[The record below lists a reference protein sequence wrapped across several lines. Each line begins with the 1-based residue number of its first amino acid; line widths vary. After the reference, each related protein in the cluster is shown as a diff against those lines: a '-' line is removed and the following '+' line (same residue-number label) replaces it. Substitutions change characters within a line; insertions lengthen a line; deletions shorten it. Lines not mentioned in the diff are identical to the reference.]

1 MNSPLYD
8 AGLREKSNTR
18 VRTETKI
25 TPKANIR
32 KCFSHRFGPGRLSA
46 FIGLMFMTTRG
57 RLIFRLYAIIQ
68 IAHYYQDYL
77 RTTSVYPYFRIPAM
91 KYTGC

>member
-1 MNSPLYD
+1 MVSGGPGPID
-8 AGLREKSNTR
+8 SGPAMQAAERPG
-18 VRTETKI
+18 
-25 TPKANIR
+25 KANIR